1 MKTLF
6 IVPIMLSAAMSI
18 ATAEVKKTLGEKTA
32 DAVDKTTEA
41 AKDAGRALA
50 DTTKKA
56 VEAVKDAVAPDK
68 DARKVD
74 VRLIDGKIEM
84 PKMADA
90 GKTAFV
96 VTNAGTK
103 KHNFGVEGQGI
114 DKKFITAVEPNETKT
129 LHVDLKPGTYKV
141 YCPVGEH
148 EAHGMKME
156 LTVK

>member
-1 MKTLF
+1 MALA
-6 IVPIMLSAAMSI
+6 AAMSI
-18 ATAEVKKTLGEKTA
+18 ATAEEKKTLGEKTSE
-32 DAVDKTTEA
+32 VVGKTKEA
-41 AKDAGRALA
+41 AKDAGRAVA
-50 DTTKKA
+50 ETTKKA
-56 VEAVKDAVAPDK
+56 AEAVKDAVTPDK
-68 DARKVD
+68 DARKVE

-84 PKMADA
+84 PKKLEP

-114 DKKFITAVEPNETKT
+114 DKKFMTNVDPNETKT
-129 LHVDLKPGTYKV
+129 LHVDLKTGTYKV

-148 EAHGMKME
+148 EAHGMKLD